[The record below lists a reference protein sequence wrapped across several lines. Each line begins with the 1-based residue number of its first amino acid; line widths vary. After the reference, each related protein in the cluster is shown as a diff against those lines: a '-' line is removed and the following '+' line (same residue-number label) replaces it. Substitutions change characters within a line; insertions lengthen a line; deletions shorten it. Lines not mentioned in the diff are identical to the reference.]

1 MRVTRHACF
10 VLMLLVA
17 GNATALVGTSA
28 PAAPGRA
35 SPVAAAFAD
44 GISLDEA
51 VARAEKQYN
60 ARVVR
65 AEEKERNGR
74 RVYRIRLLGV
84 DGRVFEVEVDAA
96 SGKAE

>member
-10 VLMLLVA
+10 LLMLLAA
-17 GNATALVGTSA
+17 GSATAMAGSPASA
-28 PAAPGRA
+28 RPGLL
-35 SPVAAAFAD
+35 SPVASTHAD

-51 VARAEKQYN
+51 VARVEKQYN

-74 RVYRIRLLGV
+74 RIYRIRLLGV